1 MKQEINGKKST
12 SPLSNANPDCS
23 SSSPEHHSQ
32 HGPCVQPRLHNQGGS
47 QVPNTHD
54 SEPEYFSNNFW
65 REPIIELTPTV
76 IDQQLSG
83 KSGNKETIGA
93 KDVVEEKSAE
103 KSLDEIVAEKVK
115 FYLKDLDPE
124 EEEKRFFT
132 EVEEVVVEKKEEGD
146 LMEQLQRFL
155 KQEEEHGVQIKAPLT
170 VRTCC
175 LFVDYHHHSDTSSF
189 KNIFKNR
196 NVNLG

>member
-1 MKQEINGKKST
+1 M
-12 SPLSNANPDCS
+12 
-23 SSSPEHHSQ
+23 
-32 HGPCVQPRLHNQGGS
+32 
-47 QVPNTHD
+47 
-54 SEPEYFSNNFW
+54 EPEGSAEVEYFDNNFW

-83 KSGNKETIGA
+83 KSGNEETIGV

-175 LFVDYHHHSDTSSF
+175 LFVDHHHHSDT
-189 KNIFKNR
+189 
-196 NVNLG
+196 

>member
-12 SPLSNANPDCS
+12 SPLSNANPDSS

-32 HGPCVQPRLHNQGGS
+32 HGPCVQPSLRNQGES
-47 QVPNTHD
+47 QVPITCD
-54 SEPEYFSNNFW
+54 SQPEYFDNNFW

-83 KSGNKETIGA
+83 KSGNEETIGV
-93 KDVVEEKSAE
+93 KDVVKGKTAE

-132 EVEEVVVEKKEEGD
+132 EVEEVVVEKKDEGD

-175 LFVDYHHHSDTSSF
+175 LFVDHHHHSDT
-189 KNIFKNR
+189 
-196 NVNLG
+196 